1 MIQVVNF
8 ENALENQAILDQKSV
23 SKLKFLTK
31 SKKIPEVGTE
41 YDVPVFLLLGCVFF
55 LDFSALRRDC
65 VYKKW
70 HPRLKYGNYGKKA
83 KQKETGMPPEKPL
96 PQRQEQKDLLL

>member
-41 YDVPVFLLLGCVFF
+41 YDVPVFF
-55 LDFSALRRDC
+55 ALRMCFFSIFQLSGEIVFTRNGTP
-65 VYKKW
+65 V
-70 HPRLKYGNYGKKA
+70 
-83 KQKETGMPPEKPL
+83 
-96 PQRQEQKDLLL
+96 